1 MPHLHVN
8 SFKKISFPSSGGK
21 TKFNFLAQNIKH
33 TQEQLVAVEIDG
45 EEFFL
50 LALEDSGRN
59 LLKADKLSRPSST
72 YLVHQALLSY
82 ANASKMDILASNVVD
97 GKPNIHLDNITAL
110 KDIEYFASDFP
121 TDKEVHIEVGFGSG
135 RHILHQAKNNPDKL
149 FIGIEI
155 HRPSIEQ
162 VLKQISI
169 QKLDNLLILDYDA
182 RLFLEQVPSNIVG
195 KIYVHFPVPWD
206 KKPHRRV
213 ISKKFIDEAAR
224 VLKVGGALELRTDS
238 ENYYAF
244 SYETFISRTK
254 VKLQINKNQ
263 DIAIISKYEDRWRKM
278 EKNIYDITM
287 INDEESEPLH
297 VSDNFLFQ
305 DVTRAQE
312 LLFQLNSVIKKF
324 EDGFIH
330 IERVYNVE
338 NKNMVVFRISMGSF
352 DRPEHL
358 YLLVDGEDTRYFPK
372 TPLKSSPNLKA
383 HKILNEMLHG

>member
-1 MPHLHVN
+1 MPHLHVK
-8 SFKKISFPSSGGK
+8 SFQKISFPFKEQKS
-21 TKFNFLAQNIKH
+21 TFPFLAQNIAH
-33 TQEQLVAVEIDG
+33 AEEQLVAVEIDG

-50 LALEDSGRN
+50 LSIEENGRS

-72 YLVHQALLSY
+72 YLVHQALSSY
-82 ANASKMDILASNVVD
+82 ANASKMEILASNVVD
-97 GKPNIHLDNITAL
+97 GKPNMHLNNVTAL
-110 KDIEYFASDFP
+110 KDIEYFASHFP

-135 RHILHQAKNNPDKL
+135 RHILHQASNNPDKL

-169 QKLDNLLILDYDA
+169 QKLENLLILDYDA

-213 ISKKFIDEAAR
+213 ISKKFIDEAER
-224 VLKVGGALELRTDS
+224 VLKLAGQLELRTDS

-244 SYETFISRTK
+244 SYETFISKAK

-287 INDEESEPLH
+287 INTQESEPLH
-297 VSDNFLFQ
+297 VSHNFAFEAFHTDKEALF
-305 DVTRAQE
+305 A
-312 LLFQLNSVIKKF
+312 LNAAIKKF

-330 IERVYNVE
+330 IERVYNVVNE
-338 NKNMVVFRISMGSF
+338 NMVVFRISMGSF

-358 YLLVDGEDTRYFPK
+358 YVLLDGANTRYFPK
-372 TPLKSSPNLKA
+372 TPLRSSANLQA